1 MAENKNIKD
10 SITMKANTLTFL
22 KSLSSDVNDQMLFK
36 NFISNFTIVGID
48 QNNHVKI
55 QTWLQKPSLEI
66 LIKMLDGNILK
77 ALEETFERECTYE
90 FVHIPKPIVKL
101 TKASSNKT
109 ISSKTIEEEVK
120 LGVDLNKELTFDN
133 YVESDFNKDAI
144 KLANYLVKGG
154 KEYNPIFIYAKS
166 GLGKTHLLHAIGNKL
181 QEQGKVVKYINP
193 SIYARDISFYLQE
206 NDQAKLKK
214 IKDEFD
220 NADYLIFDDFQS
232 YGVGNKKATIQTIY
246 NILDYRLNTNK
257 TTIFCSDKP
266 INNLNAM
273 FDERL
278 ISRLYM
284 GLQLEIKIPQQSD
297 LLRVLDYMLDI
308 NDMNP
313 EAWEKEA
320 KNFVTR
326 NYSTSI
332 RTLIG
337 AITRLKFYK
346 MEMARTNS
354 KYTVAVVN
362 SILKDMQQT
371 KENIT
376 PDSIIEYVAKY
387 YKIPKKEILG
397 KSRQKDVVLARHIA
411 IYVIRTQLEV
421 PLEQIGHIFGNRDH
435 STIINAIRK
444 IETESDMPDKTI
456 KRTISMISDDI
467 YKLK

>member
-1 MAENKNIKD
+1 MEQNKGLKD
-10 SITMKANTLTFL
+10 AITMKANTLTFL
-22 KSLSSDVNDQMLFK
+22 KSLSADVNDQMLYK
-36 NFISNFTIVGID
+36 NFISNFTIVSID

-66 LIKMLDGNILK
+66 VVKMLDANILK
-77 ALEETFERECTYE
+77 ALEETFEKRCSYE
-90 FVHIPKPIVKL
+90 FIHVVNPKLKT
-101 TKASSNKT
+101 TKSSSTKT
-109 ISSKTIEEEVK
+109 NSKVIQQEVK
-120 LGVDLNKELTFDN
+120 LGVDINKELTFDN
-133 YVESDFNKDAI
+133 YVESNFNKDAI
-144 KLANYLVKGG
+144 KLANYLIKGG
-154 KEYNPIFIYAKS
+154 IEYNPIFIYAKS

-181 QEQGKVVKYINP
+181 QEQGKSVKYINP

-206 NDQAKLKK
+206 NDQAKLKR

-220 NADYLIFDDFQS
+220 NADYLMFDDFQS

-246 NILDYRLNTNK
+246 NILDFRLNNDK
-257 TTIFCSDKP
+257 ITIFCSDKP

-278 ISRLYM
+278 VSRLFM
-284 GLQLEIKIPQQSD
+284 GLQLEIKQPQQED

-308 NDMNP
+308 NQMQP

-320 KNFVTR
+320 KNFITR

-337 AITRLKFYK
+337 AITRLKFYRA
-346 MEMARTNS
+346 EMSRTNS

-397 KSRQKDVVLARHIA
+397 KGRQKDVVLARHIA
-411 IYVIRTQLEV
+411 IYVIRNQLEI
-421 PLEQIGHIFGNRDH
+421 PLEQIGQIFGNRDH
-435 STIINAIRK
+435 STIINAIKK